1 MKDRFQGLIIAAI
14 LLLLVFTCL
23 WLLLPLELLSGGQ
36 VNTTGRGIP
45 DPAADYCISL
55 NNSFE
60 IRSGPGGTLAGVCVL
75 PDGMVC
81 DEGAFYRGRCPDAA
95 GAGGALD
102 DPVALF
108 CLGQNYSYV
117 IRENDAG
124 TVDRLCVFPDGSECD
139 ALAYSLGACQGPA
152 AHGP

>member
-14 LLLLVFTCL
+14 LLLIALISL
-23 WLLLPLELLSGGQ
+23 WLLLPGGLLSGAR
-36 VNTTGRGIP
+36 VNTTGGGIP

-60 IRSGPGGTLAGVCVL
+60 IRHNPDGTLYGVCIL
-75 PDGMVC
+75 ADGSVC
-81 DEGAFYRGRCPDAA
+81 DEGAFYRGRCPDTT

-102 DPVALF
+102 DPAASF
-108 CLGQNYSYV
+108 CLEENYSYV

-139 ALAYSLGACQGPA
+139 AGAYARGACTGPA
-152 AHGP
+152 APAP